1 MDTLTINKERVL
13 GILKEFPDSVNI
25 NDFIKDVTIIAK
37 VEKARD
43 QINNGEYLTEEEL
56 DKEIKR
62 WD

>member
-25 NDFIKDVTIIAK
+25 NDFINDVTIIAK